1 MAIPPWASLEIEM
14 TLEQVKA
21 RAARHS
27 RVHVTPRVK
36 VEAKTPDQKH
46 QVAEVTRRVISKH
59 YEVLLALKDR

>member
-1 MAIPPWASLEIEM
+1 M

-36 VEAKTPDQKH
+36 VEAKTPAQKH
-46 QVAEVTRRVISKH
+46 HVAEVTRRVISKH
-59 YEVLLALKDR
+59 YDVLLALKDR